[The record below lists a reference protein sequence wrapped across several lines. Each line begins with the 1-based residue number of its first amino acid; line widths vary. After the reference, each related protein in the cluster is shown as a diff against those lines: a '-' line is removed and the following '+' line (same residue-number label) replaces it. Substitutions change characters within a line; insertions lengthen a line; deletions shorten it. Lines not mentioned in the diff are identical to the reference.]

1 MSSKEGELQSQLYKL
16 RQKLKQLYKKKLEG
30 KLEKTHLIKETRKEI
45 ARILTKINQLK
56 HGKKDT

>member
-1 MSSKEGELQSQLYKL
+1 MPSKEGQLQSQLHKL

-56 HGKKDT
+56 HGEKDT